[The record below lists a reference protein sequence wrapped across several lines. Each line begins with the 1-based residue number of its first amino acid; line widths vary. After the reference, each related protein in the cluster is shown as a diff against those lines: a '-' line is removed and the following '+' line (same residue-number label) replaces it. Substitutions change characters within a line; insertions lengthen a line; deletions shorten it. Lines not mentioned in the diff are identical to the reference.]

1 RGAGDGHRQRR
12 PGLRFR
18 GRAGHA
24 AAGQQGRCDP
34 GGPGGY
40 QPGSLAGWTR
50 GPDGGLPAAWT
61 GTGRGHGGGG
71 RQGGGAR
78 PALHAAGCGGPVLRG
93 PRLLRTRPDRCAARA
108 PGAAG
113 AAQALHAGLVRRLAR
128 GPVRG
133 AVLSLQQPSL
143 KRRRARSI
151 IEGIPM
157 YRWIAMFAYA
167 GLRTARFE
175 TPLGA
180 MRLVAD
186 PQGALL
192 RLDFEE
198 DAVHGLA
205 PSQLAGLVDD
215 PSLAGPVRA
224 QLEDYFEGRR
234 QDFDLPLGLHG
245 TEFQRQVWQALRTIP
260 YGQTWTYGQMAE
272 HLGRPKAMRAVGQA
286 CGLNPL

>member
-1 RGAGDGHRQRR
+1 
-12 PGLRFR
+12 
-18 GRAGHA
+18 
-24 AAGQQGRCDP
+24 
-34 GGPGGY
+34 
-40 QPGSLAGWTR
+40 
-50 GPDGGLPAAWT
+50 
-61 GTGRGHGGGG
+61 
-71 RQGGGAR
+71 
-78 PALHAAGCGGPVLRG
+78 
-93 PRLLRTRPDRCAARA
+93 
-108 PGAAG
+108 
-113 AAQALHAGLVRRLAR
+113 
-128 GPVRG
+128 
-133 AVLSLQQPSL
+133 
-143 KRRRARSI
+143 
-151 IEGIPM
+151 M

-286 CGLNPL
+286 CGLNPLCVVVPCHRVQGADGGLTGFSSGLHRKATLLHFERRVRACGQGRIHDSLPSQLELDLL